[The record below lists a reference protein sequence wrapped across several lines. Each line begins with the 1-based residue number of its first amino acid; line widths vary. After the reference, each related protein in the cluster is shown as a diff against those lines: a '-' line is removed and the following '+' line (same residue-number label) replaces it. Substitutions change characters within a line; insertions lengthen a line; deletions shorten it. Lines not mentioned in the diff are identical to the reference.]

1 MTELTP
7 QDRLQPSLLDRLT
20 DNEPQKRTES
30 RSQRVL
36 SMSQLRECV
45 RRDLAWLLNTSPISQ
60 TQSLESYPETAR
72 SVVNYGV
79 DDLAGRNIRRRD
91 VGDIERSVRRAIL
104 NFEPRILPKTLR
116 VQAIVSEEEMSR
128 HALTFLI
135 EGDLWAEPLPQQLF
149 LKTEVDLETGASNI
163 IEFG

>member
-20 DNEPQKRTES
+20 DHEPSKGVES
-30 RSQRVL
+30 RSERVL
-36 SMSQLRECV
+36 SLAKLRECV
-45 RRDLAWLLNTSPISQ
+45 RRDLGWLLNTAPLSQ
-60 TQSLESYPETAR
+60 TQDLKAFPESLK

-79 DDLAGRNIRRRD
+79 NDLAGRNIRRKD
-91 VGDIERSVRRAIL
+91 VASIELAVRRAIL
-104 NFEPRILPKTLR
+104 TFEPRILPKTLR
-116 VQAIVSEEEMSR
+116 VQALMADEMNH

-135 EGDLWAEPLPQQLF
+135 EGDLWAEPVPQQLF
-149 LKTEVDLETGASNI
+149 LRTEVDLETGNASI